1 MHVCSH
7 DSAQVLQPGGGDPA
21 PRNGFFRS
29 LTGFSC
35 SGNVFPTQVIKVSS
49 LLLVLVLYLA
59 DQNSNSHNWTCES

>member
-1 MHVCSH
+1 MCVEE
-7 DSAQVLQPGGGDPA
+7 
-21 PRNGFFRS
+21 RS
-29 LTGFSC
+29 RSSTGFSC